1 MYPTLHYAA
10 ECVTVPVT
18 ASSMYVNVCY
28 CQQHVLLCL
37 LLPPRCVTV
46 PVTVNSMCVLYL
58 LLIKACMLLCL
69 LMLAAPIASYL
80 YKWGEHFGPSANFK
94 GVAKINSNCSYFFR
108 SFQSVDSTSPDPTA
122 NKG

>member
-69 LMLAAPIASYL
+69 LMLAAPIASPFVDVQQFTYIS
-80 YKWGEHFGPSANFK
+80 GEN
-94 GVAKINSNCSYFFR
+94 ILDL
-108 SFQSVDSTSPDPTA
+108 QLTS
-122 NKG
+122 KVWRR